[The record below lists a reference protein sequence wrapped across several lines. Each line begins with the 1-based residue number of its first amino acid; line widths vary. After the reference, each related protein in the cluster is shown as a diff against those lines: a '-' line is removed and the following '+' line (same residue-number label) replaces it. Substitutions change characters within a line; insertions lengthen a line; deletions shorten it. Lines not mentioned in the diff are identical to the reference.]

1 MFVTH
6 LSLADFRSYT
16 LAEVPL
22 TPGVTVFTGANG
34 QGKTNLVEAVE
45 FLATLGSHRV
55 ASEAPL
61 VRAGASRSI
70 VRARVQAGLEDPRNL
85 VLEIEI
91 IPGRAN
97 KAALN
102 RAPLR
107 RPRDL
112 LGALRVVL
120 FSPEDLAIV
129 KGDPSERR
137 RFIDELLVARWPR
150 LAGVRADYDRVLKQR
165 STLLKSLSG
174 RGPRGLT
181 EEVEFTLEVWD
192 GQLAALGAEL
202 VAARLATLAELA
214 PLLASAYADIAP
226 TNSEA
231 GVEYKSSALSSGV
244 VELDDEPAAARGT
257 AENPLPTVTEL
268 TQLLTTSLR
277 ERRGEEIARGLCL
290 VGPHRDDLTLTL
302 GDLPT
307 KGYASHGESWST
319 ALALRLASFALLRA
333 DGVEPVLIL
342 DDVFAELDE
351 SRRAR
356 LADLVGDAEQVLI
369 TAAVAADVPAALQGK
384 RFLVSD
390 GSVLA
395 DAQPKAPEA
404 PQEEFPPT
412 LSEARSTEGAR
423 SRQARPADRWIKA
436 EVSRGEFSQSVPEV
450 SRGEFSQSVPEELR
464 GEFSQMVPE
473 EVALRPSRRA
483 AATPSEEPEQRDA

>member
-16 LAEVPL
+16 LVEVPL
-22 TPGVTVFTGANG
+22 AAGVTVFTGANG
-34 QGKTNLVEAVE
+34 QGKTNLVEAIE

-55 ASEAPL
+55 AAEAPL
-61 VRAGASRSI
+61 VRAGAERAI
-70 VRARVQAGLEDPRNL
+70 VRARVQAGLKDPRNL

-102 RAPLR
+102 RSPLR

-137 RFIDELLVARWPR
+137 RFIDELVTARWPR

-174 RGPRGLT
+174 RGPRGVGEDALT
-181 EEVEFTLEVWD
+181 TLDIWD

-202 VAARLATLAELA
+202 VAARLVTLAELG

-226 TNSEA
+226 TNNVA
-231 GVEYKSSALSSGV
+231 AAAYKSSAQVSAEQSIA
-244 VELDDEPAAARGT
+244 ELAA
-257 AENPLPTVTEL
+257 EL
-268 TQLLTTSLR
+268 ETRMR
-277 ERRGEEIARGLCL
+277 ERRGQEIARGLCL
-290 VGPHRDDLTLTL
+290 VGPHRDDITLTL

-307 KGYASHGESWST
+307 KGYASHGESWSM
-319 ALALRLASFALLRA
+319 ALGLRLAGFALLRA

-351 SRRAR
+351 TRRER
-356 LADLVGDAEQVLI
+356 LAELIGGAEQVLI
-369 TAAVAADVPAALQGK
+369 TAAVAADVPPALSGR
-384 RFLVSD
+384 RFTVQS
-390 GSVLA
+390 
-395 DAQPKAPEA
+395 
-404 PQEEFPPT
+404 
-412 LSEARSTEGAR
+412 STV
-423 SRQARPADRWIKA
+423 A
-436 EVSRGEFSQSVPEV
+436 EV
-450 SRGEFSQSVPEELR
+450 L
-464 GEFSQMVPE
+464 
-473 EVALRPSRRA
+473 
-483 AATPSEEPEQRDA
+483 DD

>member
-16 LAEVPL
+16 LVEVPL
-22 TPGVTVFTGANG
+22 AAGVTVFTGANG
-34 QGKTNLVEAVE
+34 QGKTNLVEAIE

-55 ASEAPL
+55 AAEAPL
-61 VRAGASRSI
+61 VRAGAERAI

-102 RAPLR
+102 RSPLR

-137 RFIDELLVARWPR
+137 RFIDELVTARWPR

-174 RGPRGLT
+174 RGPRGVGEDALT
-181 EEVEFTLEVWD
+181 TLDIWD

-202 VAARLATLAELA
+202 VAARLVTLAELG

-226 TNSEA
+226 TNNVA
-231 GVEYKSSALSSGV
+231 AAAYKSSAQVSAEQSIA
-244 VELDDEPAAARGT
+244 ELAA
-257 AENPLPTVTEL
+257 EL
-268 TQLLTTSLR
+268 ETRMR

-290 VGPHRDDLTLTL
+290 VGPHRDDITLTL

-307 KGYASHGESWST
+307 KGYASHGESWSM
-319 ALALRLASFALLRA
+319 ALGLRLAGFALLRA

-351 SRRAR
+351 TRRER
-356 LADLVGDAEQVLI
+356 LAELIGGAEQVLI
-369 TAAVAADVPAALQGK
+369 TAAVAADVPPALSGR
-384 RFLVSD
+384 RFTVQS
-390 GSVLA
+390 
-395 DAQPKAPEA
+395 
-404 PQEEFPPT
+404 
-412 LSEARSTEGAR
+412 STV
-423 SRQARPADRWIKA
+423 A
-436 EVSRGEFSQSVPEV
+436 EV
-450 SRGEFSQSVPEELR
+450 L
-464 GEFSQMVPE
+464 
-473 EVALRPSRRA
+473 
-483 AATPSEEPEQRDA
+483 DD